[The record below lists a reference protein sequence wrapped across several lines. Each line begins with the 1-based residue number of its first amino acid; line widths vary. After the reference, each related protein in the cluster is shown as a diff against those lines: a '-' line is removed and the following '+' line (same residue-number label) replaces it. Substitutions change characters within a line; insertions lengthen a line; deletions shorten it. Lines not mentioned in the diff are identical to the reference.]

1 MQLNNNS
8 TMNSIKI
15 LWVDDEIDLLKP
27 HILFLEKKNYA
38 VTTCNNGRDA
48 VDLFSEESFDIV
60 FLDENMPGMSGLET
74 LAEIK
79 EKKSSIPVIMIT
91 KSEEEYIM
99 EEAIGSKIAD
109 YLIKPVNPNQILL
122 SLKKNLDHSRLV
134 SEKTTLDYQKEFRKI
149 AMDMAM
155 VNSYEDWV
163 ELYKKL
169 LFWEIE
175 LENINDLNLIEI
187 LESQKVEA
195 NVQFGKFI
203 ERNYE
208 DWFETPVRQ
217 GSYDTK
223 SEARS
228 KGEQPANKPIQ
239 SHTLFREL
247 VVPEIVKKEKP
258 IFFVVIDNLR
268 YDQWKA
274 IESVVNNHYKLEKEV
289 PYFSILPTATQYAR
303 NAIFSGLLPI
313 DMEKQFPQYWKND
326 VDEGGKNLYEA
337 EFLAA
342 HLKRLGLNI
351 KHDYFKITNFSG
363 GKKLAENFK
372 ALKDH
377 DLVTVVYN
385 FVDMLSHAKTEM
397 DVVKELASD
406 DKAYRS
412 LTLSW
417 FKNSPLL
424 EIIQQA
430 QRLGFKL
437 IITTDHGTINVKN
450 PSKVIGDKNTSL
462 NLRYKTGRSLTYEDK
477 DVYAVKDPKKI
488 GLPTINMSSS
498 YIFAKNDLFLAY
510 VNNYNHYVS
519 YYRNTYQH
527 GGISLEEMIVPFLM
541 FNPK

>member
-1 MQLNNNS
+1 MDK
-8 TMNSIKI
+8 IKI

-38 VTTCNNGRDA
+38 VTTCNNGLDA
-48 VDLFSEESFDIV
+48 IALFEEDNFDIV

-74 LAEIK
+74 LSEMK
-79 EKKSSIPVIMIT
+79 EKKSAIPMIMIT

-122 SLKKNLDHSRLV
+122 SLKKNLDDSRLIT
-134 SEKTTLDYQKEFRKI
+134 EKTTLDYQKEFRKI
-149 AMDMAM
+149 SMELAM

-169 LFWEIE
+169 IFWELK
-175 LENINDLNLIEI
+175 LEDINDTAMIEI
-187 LESQKVEA
+187 LESQKIEA
-195 NVQFGKFI
+195 NSQFGKYI

-208 DWFETPVRQ
+208 DWFAPKAE
-217 GSYDTK
+217 
-223 SEARS
+223 
-228 KGEQPANKPIQ
+228 KPIM
-239 SHTLFREL
+239 SNTLFKEL
-247 VVPEIVKKEKP
+247 VVPEIKKKDKP
-258 IFFVVIDNLR
+258 ILFVVIDNLR
-268 YDQWKA
+268 YDQWKSF
-274 IESVVNNHYKLEKEV
+274 ETVVSNYYKLEKEV

-303 NAIFSGLLPI
+303 NSIFSGLMPLE
-313 DMEKQFPQYWKND
+313 MEKKHPEYWKND
-326 VDEGGKNLYEA
+326 VEDGGKNLFEA
-337 EFLAA
+337 EFLSAQ
-342 HLKRLGLNI
+342 LKRLGLNI
-351 KHDYFKITNFSG
+351 KEDYFKITNYAG

-372 ALKDH
+372 ALKGN

-397 DVVKELASD
+397 EVVKELASD

-430 QRLGFKL
+430 QLLGFKL
-437 IITTDHGTINVKN
+437 ILTTDHGTINVKN
-450 PSKVIGDKNTSL
+450 PSKVVGDKNTSL
-462 NLRYKTGRSLTYEDK
+462 NLRYKTGRSLTYEQK
-477 DVYAVKDPKKI
+477 DVYVVKDPKTL
-488 GLPTINMSSS
+488 GLPAINMSSS
-498 YIFAKNDLFLAY
+498 FIFAKNDYFLAY

-519 YYRNTYQH
+519 YYKNTYQH
-527 GGISLEEMIVPFLM
+527 GGISLEEMIIPFLV